1 MTAEDALAILDTLL
15 PEQKLKDLQVQVFR
29 YSWQGWTYSQI
40 ADRVG
45 YNTSHVRDVGSEL
58 WQHLSQV
65 LGERV
70 TKKNI
75 QAVLRRVA
83 LPDRDL
89 VDRIPTATTTPQQ
102 HWGEA
107 IDVSN
112 FYGRDR
118 ELTLLQQ
125 WIVRDDCRLVALLGM
140 GGIGKTSLAAK
151 LLEQLA
157 GRFECFIWQSLRNA
171 PPLKEVLGTTIQT
184 LDRQQ
189 EIELPETLDA
199 QISQLLKYLHSS
211 RCLLVL
217 DNFDAVFSSRN
228 SIGQYREGYEGY
240 GELLRRAGTERHSSC
255 LLLTSREKPKTLI
268 PIEGEILPVR
278 SLSLGG
284 LSVPAAKAVLQAGGC
299 AAESESQ
306 WSRLTEL
313 YAGNPLALKIVSTTV
328 RDLFDRR
335 IAEFLTQGAIAFG
348 EIETLLAEQ
357 FQRLSQLEQQ
367 VMYWLAI
374 DREWVSVTQLQED
387 FFPSPPPSKLLE
399 ALQSLGGRSLLE
411 KSAGLFTLQP
421 AVMEYVTARLI
432 DRIAE
437 EVETQELYL
446 FLSHP
451 LIQAQAKDYL
461 RESQIRTILIPVI
474 DRLCQQ
480 LGGKKNVEEQLQD
493 ILNKYRM
500 EYFTS
505 IGYGG
510 GNLLNLWHQMSVD
523 LSGCDFSGLSIWQ
536 AYLVD
541 ANFHRVN
548 FERAEFS
555 KSVFKQTFG
564 GIFSLA
570 FSRDGKLVAA
580 GDSLGQVRLWRVSD
594 GQPLWSAVGHAQWV
608 RAVAFSPDG
617 ETLASGS
624 ADGNGI
630 IKLWDVQTGQLRQ
643 TLQGHQGAVRAID
656 FSPDGQTIASGG
668 LDRTIKLWDACTGQL
683 RQTWQGHTNMVK
695 SVAFS
700 PDGQTIAS
708 GSFDR
713 TIKLWDVST
722 AKVINTIPAHDNVV
736 LMVAW
741 SPDGAT
747 IASSGGDPTIKLW
760 DVSTGQLI
768 RTFKGHTHWVCA
780 LQFSPDGRT
789 LVSGSDDRTVRL
801 WDANSGELLRSWTAH
816 RYWVMTVAF
825 NADGTTIASGSQD
838 QAIKFWDARTGKLL
852 DSLHGYNNSVL
863 GVAWSPDGQMLASSS
878 ADCTASLWDAN
889 TGERWQELS
898 GHTHW
903 VWTIAFSPDGKLIAT
918 GSDDGTAKLWAA
930 DTGSLVRTFEGN
942 THWALAIAF
951 SPDSTILATG
961 SIDQGVWLWDVATGQ
976 LLQRLSGHT
985 NLVWSVDFSPNGQ
998 LLASSGD
1005 DRTVKLWDVSTQQA
1019 VKTLVHPHSVFA
1031 VKFSTD
1037 GRAIVTGSADGLV
1050 RVWQL
1055 RTGEVLKT
1063 LAGHTNQVLSVTPSS
1078 DGKLL
1083 ASGSG
1088 DRTVK
1093 LWNLHT
1099 GQLLQTL
1106 AGHHHWVHS
1115 VAFSPHSPLPEL
1127 GEGLGVRAILAS
1139 GSGDGTIKLWNVK
1152 TGECINTLKIPRPYE
1167 GMNIAGAT
1175 GLTEAQKTALKVL
1188 GAIEVRGSASRSI

>member
-1 MTAEDALAILDTLL
+1 MTAEEALAILDRLL
-15 PEQKLKDLQVQVFR
+15 PEEKLKDLQVLVFR

-40 ADRVG
+40 AEEVG
-45 YNTSHVRDVGSEL
+45 YNISHVRDVGSEL

-89 VDRIPTATTTPQQ
+89 VDRIPTKVSSAIAPYQ
-102 HWGEA
+102 HLGEA
-107 IDVSN
+107 IDVSS
-112 FYGRDR
+112 FYGRQQ
-118 ELTLLQQ
+118 ELALLQQ

-151 LLEQLA
+151 LVERLEDK
-157 GRFECFIWQSLRNA
+157 FECLIWQSLRNA
-171 PPLKEVLGTTIQT
+171 PPLKEVLATAIQT

-189 EIELPETLDA
+189 DSELPETCDA
-199 QISQLLKYLHSS
+199 RISQLLKYLHSS

-217 DNFDAVFSSRN
+217 DNFDAVFGGGDPLR
-228 SIGQYREGYEGY
+228 QYREGYEGY

-255 LLLTSREKPKTLI
+255 LLLTSREKPKILI

-278 SLSLGG
+278 SLQLGG
-284 LSVPAAKAVLQAGGC
+284 LSVSAAKAVLQSGGC
-299 AAESESQ
+299 AAELESQ

-313 YAGNPLALKIVSTTV
+313 YAGNPLALKIVCTTV

-335 IAEFLTQGAIAFG
+335 IAEFLAQGAIAFG
-348 EIETLLAEQ
+348 EIETLLQEQ
-357 FQRLSQLEQQ
+357 FQRLSPLEQQ

-374 DREWVSVTQLQED
+374 DREWVSVGQLQAD

-399 ALQSLGGRSLLE
+399 ALQALGNRSLLE

-421 AVMEYVTARLI
+421 VVMEYVTERLI
-432 DRIAE
+432 DRMAE
-437 EVETQELYL
+437 EIQTQDLKL

-451 LIQAQAKDYL
+451 LMQAQAKDYL
-461 RESQIRTILIPVI
+461 RESQIRTILVPLI

-480 LGGKKNVEEQLQD
+480 LGGKKDVEVQLQD

-500 EYFTS
+500 EYFSS

-510 GNLLNLWHQMSVD
+510 GNLLNLWHQMGAD
-523 LSGCDFSGLSIWQ
+523 LSGYDFSGLSIWQ

-541 ANFHRVN
+541 ANLHRVN

-555 KSVFKQTFG
+555 KSVFQQTFG
-564 GIFSLA
+564 GIFCLA
-570 FSRDGKLVAA
+570 FSPDGKLVAA
-580 GDSLGQVRLWRVSD
+580 GDSLGQVYLWRVAG
-594 GQPLWSAVGHAQWV
+594 GQPLWSAVGHTQWV

-624 ADGNGI
+624 VDGNGI
-630 IKLWDVQTGQLRQ
+630 IKLWDVRTGQLRQ
-643 TLQGHQGAVRAID
+643 TLQGHQGAVRAIA

-700 PDGQTIAS
+700 PDGTKLVS
-708 GSFDR
+708 GSFDH
-713 TIKLWDVST
+713 TIKLWDVKT
-722 AKVINTIPAHDNVV
+722 GTVINTMTAHDSLV
-736 LMVAW
+736 LMVEW
-741 SPDGAT
+741 SPDGTT

-760 DVSTGQLI
+760 DVSTGKLI
-768 RTFKGHTHWVCA
+768 RSFNGHTHWVCA

-801 WDANSGELLRSWTAH
+801 WDTNSGQLLRSWMAH

-863 GVAWSPDGQMLASSS
+863 GVAWSPDGKMVASSS
-878 ADCTASLWDAN
+878 ADCTASLWDVN
-889 TGERWQELS
+889 TGERLHDLS

-903 VWTIAFSPDGKLIAT
+903 VWAIAFSPDGKLITT
-918 GSDDGTAKLWAA
+918 GSDDGTARLWQVN
-930 DTGSLVRTFEGN
+930 TGSLVQKFEGY
-942 THWALAIAF
+942 TYWALSIAF
-951 SPDSTILATG
+951 SPDGKSIATG
-961 SIDQGVWLWDVATGQ
+961 SIDQQVWLWDVSTGQ
-976 LLQRLSGHT
+976 LCQKLLGHT
-985 NLVWSVDFSPNGQ
+985 NLVWSVDFSPDGQ

-1005 DRTVKLWDVSTQQA
+1005 DRTVKLWDLCTWQA
-1019 VKTLVHPHSVFA
+1019 VKTLENPHSVFA
-1031 VKFSTD
+1031 VKFSRD
-1037 GRAIVTGSADGLV
+1037 GKAIVTGDADGLV
-1050 RVWQL
+1050 RVWDIS
-1055 RTGEVLKT
+1055 TGEILKT
-1063 LAGHTNQVLSVTPSS
+1063 LAGHSNQILSVALSL
-1078 DGKLL
+1078 DGRLI

-1088 DRTVK
+1088 DRTVR
-1093 LWNLHT
+1093 LWNFHT
-1099 GQLLQTL
+1099 GQLLKTL
-1106 AGHHHWVHS
+1106 TGHNYWVHS
-1115 VAFSPHSPLPEL
+1115 VAFSPN
-1127 GEGLGVRAILAS
+1127 GETIAS
-1139 GSGDGTIKLWNVK
+1139 GSGDGTIKLWDVE
-1152 TGECINTLKIPRPYE
+1152 TGKCINTLKTPRPYE

-1188 GAIEVRGSASRSI
+1188 GAFEIG